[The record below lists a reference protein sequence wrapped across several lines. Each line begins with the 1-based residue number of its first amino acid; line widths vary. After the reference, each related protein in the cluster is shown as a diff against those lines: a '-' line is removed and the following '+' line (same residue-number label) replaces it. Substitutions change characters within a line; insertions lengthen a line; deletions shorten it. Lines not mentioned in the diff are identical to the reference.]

1 MGGSVIDNPRWTLG
15 LKSFTTQWPE
25 DSGIAFSYTERES
38 CVTHIGWVSG
48 VIRTDLVYIRQ

>member
-1 MGGSVIDNPRWTLG
+1 MGDTVINNPRWTVSP
-15 LKSFTTQWPE
+15 KSFTAQWPE

-48 VIRTDLVYIRQ
+48 VIRTDLVYTRQ